1 MYILLPAIGLPKLD
15 FASITGGWVGAA
27 GKFAKPVGILVFLMG
42 GIAWGYLYARFWH
55 WHSPAGGMG
64 YSLIPFVI
72 SSLTVLPQLNRF
84 QALSMPGFI
93 WLRVGGPTAMVVNLL
108 EHLVFGLVL
117 GFLY

>member
-1 MYILLPAIGLPKLD
+1 MRRR
-15 FASITGGWVGAA
+15 V
-27 GKFAKPVGILVFLMG
+27 G

-108 EHLVFGLVL
+108 KHLVFGLVL